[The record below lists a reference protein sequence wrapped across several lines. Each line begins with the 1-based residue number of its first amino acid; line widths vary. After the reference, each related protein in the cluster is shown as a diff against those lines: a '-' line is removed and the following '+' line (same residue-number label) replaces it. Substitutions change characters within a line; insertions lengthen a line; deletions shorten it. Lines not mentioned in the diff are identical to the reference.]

1 MELVEPGIPDLEY
14 QDELNAT
21 LLERMPRLNLPTAEL
36 GKYFSVSNQLYNN
49 HHYPNYSYHIFIFYT
64 FPPSINIFFFQKKFS
79 YKIKS

>member
-36 GKYFSVSNQLYNN
+36 GKYF
-49 HHYPNYSYHIFIFYT
+49 
-64 FPPSINIFFFQKKFS
+64 KK
-79 YKIKS
+79 K